1 MKSHHIRAILIAIA
15 LYMGAICAYAES
27 SLKLRTVT
35 IDAGHG
41 GHDPGSIS
49 RDPSKVKEKDLTL
62 DIALKLRDK
71 IRKQHPDVKVVMTR
85 STDKFVE
92 LKERA
97 DIANR
102 NKSDLFISI
111 HINSAEV
118 GRGKYWH
125 TANGFSVHCLGPSS
139 SGRDMNTPNMD
150 IVRREN
156 AVIKLEK
163 DYTTSYEGFDPDDP
177 GSYIIFNLM
186 QNANQNQ
193 SLYFA
198 DLVANQMKKG
208 PLTTNRGISQNAF
221 LVLWRTSMPAVLIE
235 CGFIVNKS
243 DLAVLSSPK
252 GRDGIAERICAA
264 FGQFKQ
270 NFEGGEVNAA
280 ADTAV
285 TQAPVSEEKPEDKP
299 EEAKVN
305 EEEGKTQEE
314 SANVQLTDE
323 QISSAKVIYGVQV
336 MASPKVVKPGDPFFK
351 GHKMVA
357 VPFGKLYRYII
368 VVSTDGIPSKEKL
381 SEVKKQYPGSY
392 QVKVENGEVSRF

>member
-1 MKSHHIRAILIAIA
+1 MKSHHIRAILVAIA
-15 LYMGAICAYAES
+15 LFPGVICAYADS
-27 SLKLRTVT
+27 SLKLKTVT

-41 GHDPGSIS
+41 GHDSGCIS

-62 DIALKLRDK
+62 DIALKLRAK
-71 IRKQHPDVKVVMTR
+71 IQKQYPDVKVVMTR
-85 STDKFVE
+85 TTDKFVE

-97 DIANR
+97 AIANR

-111 HINSAEV
+111 HINSTEV

-125 TANGFSVHCLGPSS
+125 PANGFSVHCLGPSS
-139 SGRDMNTPNMD
+139 SGKDMNTPNMD
-150 IVRREN
+150 IVQREN

-163 DYTTSYEGFDPDDP
+163 DYSTSYEGFDPDDP

-193 SLYFA
+193 SLHFA
-198 DLVANQMKKG
+198 DLVAREMKKG
-208 PLTTNRGISQNAF
+208 PVTNNRGISQNAF

-264 FGQFKQ
+264 FGQFKK
-270 NFEGGEVNAA
+270 NFEGGEMAA
-280 ADTAV
+280 EPVTAQAAPDTTEETAAE
-285 TQAPVSEEKPEDKP
+285 APAAEEND
-299 EEAKVN
+299 
-305 EEEGKTQEE
+305 E
-314 SANVQLTDE
+314 SG
-323 QISSAKVIYGVQV
+323 IIYGVQV
-336 MASPKVVKPGDPFFK
+336 MASPKVLKEGDPFFK
-351 GHKMVA
+351 GYRMTA

-368 VVSTDGIPSKEKL
+368 VVSNGEVPSREKL
-381 SEVKKQYPGSY
+381 AEIKKQFPGSY

>member
-1 MKSHHIRAILIAIA
+1 
-15 LYMGAICAYAES
+15 
-27 SLKLRTVT
+27 
-35 IDAGHG
+35 
-41 GHDPGSIS
+41 
-49 RDPSKVKEKDLTL
+49 
-62 DIALKLRDK
+62 
-71 IRKQHPDVKVVMTR
+71 
-85 STDKFVE
+85 
-92 LKERA
+92 
-97 DIANR
+97 
-102 NKSDLFISI
+102 
-111 HINSAEV
+111 
-118 GRGKYWH
+118 
-125 TANGFSVHCLGPSS
+125 
-139 SGRDMNTPNMD
+139 
-150 IVRREN
+150 
-156 AVIKLEK
+156 
-163 DYTTSYEGFDPDDP
+163 
-177 GSYIIFNLM
+177 
-186 QNANQNQ
+186 
-193 SLYFA
+193 
-198 DLVANQMKKG
+198 
-208 PLTTNRGISQNAF
+208 
-221 LVLWRTSMPAVLIE
+221 MPAVLIE

-270 NFEGGEVNAA
+270 NFEGGVVNAA
-280 ADTAV
+280 ADTAL
-285 TQAPVSEEKPEDKP
+285 TQATVSEEKQEEKP

-314 SANVQLTDE
+314 PASEQLTDE